1 MNIKLFRLQTGE
13 TVVADVT
20 IYGEQVVALVN
31 PILLVPDQEGNVS
44 FVPWAPMA
52 EKDKDVEV
60 YIQNIVYTATPAEEL
75 VQNYKE
81 IFSPIITPEKKGLIL

>member
-1 MNIKLFRLQTGE
+1 MIKLFRLQTGE
-13 TVVADVT
+13 TVVAEVSLS
-20 IYGEQVVALVN
+20 GETTVSLVN

-60 YIQNIVYTATPAEEL
+60 YTRNIVYTTTPAEEL

>member
-1 MNIKLFRLQTGE
+1 MNIKLFRLQTRE

-20 IYGEQVVALVN
+20 IYGEQVVSLVN
-31 PILLVPDQEGNVS
+31 PILLVPDQEGNVN